1 MPAESFPNI
10 CGPSYETLSPAEGVE
25 RSLNLYFEAS
35 EAPYKPK
42 GPAALYQR
50 AGSTAFG
57 SIPPTVTGAVRGM
70 IQFDG
75 NGVPDGAIFGVSGS
89 TFWQM
94 NPDGTQI
101 SHGSVA
107 DDGLP
112 AYIAAN
118 AASVGQIFVAS
129 AGHGYCLDTNTG
141 VFAEIPN
148 DGVNFFGA
156 RDVTFIDGYFV
167 VLSDTTNGQQFQIS
181 ALNDGTTWAGADVAV
196 LLGQTDPLQ
205 RCIANIE
212 YLYFIGTRRGQI
224 WYNSGNA
231 LFPFTIESGAFLEWG
246 TAAPGSVCKATKNQS
261 TTIYWLGQNAQGANV
276 ALSASGQ
283 QTERISDH
291 AVEAAWS
298 NKDPNKF
305 NGQVYPTTEDCICY
319 PFVWNGHSMVR
330 FIFPSANTGWD
341 YDVTESASAG
351 FRVWNPV
358 AFTDANGVLKA
369 PFERAHAY
377 AFEKHLIGSGGADG
391 VPGGIYEMDEAAC
404 TDAAGST
411 FGQLVPTGVTGT
423 FTFPATA
430 ADTTLASVNLS
441 AIITAP
447 FCIRE
452 DATDELMVVT
462 SAVFVLGFFTL
473 TVVRGQG
480 GTTAQPITSLDT
492 LTVLDAVGFPL
503 TRDRIVR
510 LPFNNGL
517 RVILDRL
524 EIFGQPGTG
533 VSAVNTEFP
542 ATATKGSD
550 TFLAADTSGLTVGQT
565 VTGDPVQSGSTLLAI
580 VDNVSIQL
588 STTALATGDYVL
600 TGLSTIPG
608 ANPVLLVKISR
619 DGGRTWGSE
628 IEVPMGQQGQ
638 TTMRWIINRLG
649 YYRDGALW
657 IRVTDPVFVAFVG
670 AALGIRRLAS

>member
-10 CGPSYETLSPAEGVE
+10 CGPSYETLSPAEGIE

-35 EAPYKPK
+35 ETPYKPK

-57 SIPPTVTGAVRGM
+57 AIPPTVTGAVRGM

-94 NPDGTQI
+94 TPDGSQT
-101 SHGSVA
+101 SKGSVA

-205 RCIANIE
+205 RVIANIE

-305 NGQVYPTTEDCICY
+305 NGQIYPTTEDCICY

-351 FRVWNPV
+351 FRVWSPV
-358 AFTDANGVLKA
+358 AFTDENGVLKA

-391 VPGGIYEMDEAAC
+391 VPGAIYEMDEATS

-411 FGQLVPTGVTGT
+411 FGSLITTGVEGT
-423 FTFPATA
+423 FLLPVAA
-430 ADTTLASVNLS
+430 ADTTIN
-441 AIITAP
+441 
-447 FCIRE
+447 
-452 DATDELMVVT
+452 DATWTELP
-462 SAVFVLGFFTL
+462 AVPFFFLVKDSIDGGGELIRCTAISSGGPPGQYNMTVL
-473 TVVRGQG
+473 RGQG
-480 GTTAQPITSLDT
+480 GSTAQDWPASTYNNFI
-492 LTVLDAVGFPL
+492 VDATGFPL

-517 RVILDRL
+517 RVIIDRL

-533 VSAVNTEFP
+533 VSATNTEFP
-542 ATATKGSD
+542 STATQGSD
-550 TFLAADTSGLTVGQT
+550 TFLATDTSGLTVGQT
-565 VTGDPVQSGSTLLAI
+565 VTGIPVQPGSTILAI
-580 VDNVSIQL
+580 ADNVSIQL

-600 TGLSTIPG
+600 TGLSTTPG

-619 DGGRTWGSE
+619 DGGRTWGAE
-628 IEVPMGQQGQ
+628 IE
-638 TTMRWIINRLG
+638 
-649 YYRDGALW
+649 
-657 IRVTDPVFVAFVG
+657 
-670 AALGIRRLAS
+670 

>member
-10 CGPSYETLSPAEGVE
+10 CGPSYETLSPAEGIE

-35 EAPYKPK
+35 ETPYKPK

-57 SIPPTVTGAVRGM
+57 AIPPTVTGAVRGM

-94 NPDGTQI
+94 NPDGSQT
-101 SHGSVA
+101 SKGSVA

-205 RCIANIE
+205 RVIANIE

-305 NGQVYPTTEDCICY
+305 NGQIYPTTEDCICY

-358 AFTDANGVLKA
+358 AFTDGNGVLKA

-377 AFEKHLIGSGGADG
+377 AFEKHLIGSGGDDG
-391 VPGGIYEMDEAAC
+391 VPGAIYEMDEATS

-411 FGQLVPTGVTGT
+411 FGSEITTGTTGQSLANVLPAATTIGFVLFVGAVPAAPFALIYGGGPAMGGELILCTAITGPVTG
-423 FTFPATA
+423 
-430 ADTTLASVNLS
+430 
-441 AIITAP
+441 
-447 FCIRE
+447 E
-452 DATDELMVVT
+452 Y
-462 SAVFVLGFFTL
+462 
-473 TVVRGQG
+473 
-480 GTTAQPITSLDT
+480 T
-492 LTVLDAVGFPL
+492 LTVLRAQGGSTAQEWDSPATFTVVALAGLPL

-533 VSAVNTEFP
+533 VSSINTEFP
-542 ATATKGSD
+542 ATATSGSD
-550 TFLAADTSGLTVGQT
+550 MFLAADTSGLTVGQT
-565 VTGDPVQSGSTLLAI
+565 VTGIPVQPGS
-580 VDNVSIQL
+580 
-588 STTALATGDYVL
+588 
-600 TGLSTIPG
+600 
-608 ANPVLLVKISR
+608 
-619 DGGRTWGSE
+619 
-628 IEVPMGQQGQ
+628 
-638 TTMRWIINRLG
+638 
-649 YYRDGALW
+649 
-657 IRVTDPVFVAFVG
+657 
-670 AALGIRRLAS
+670 